1 MDAVY
6 TYLSLAIFLVIGTAV
21 ALVSKRYL
29 KKDPKDFYAAGG
41 RFGTLLASLSY
52 AATTY
57 SAFMFIGL
65 VGLAYSSGV
74 GALGFE
80 LVYFVGTL
88 FLLFF
93 LAPKYWALHK
103 KYGFFSPAEVLSER
117 YGSKTVGVAAT
128 LLCLVALIPYAS
140 SQVIGIATAS
150 EGASGGAVPYTLA
163 VVLAL
168 AVALAWSVIA
178 GIWSIGWTDVFQGLL
193 MLVTGVVMVVWV
205 YQWGFGATGFD
216 ISKLGNLTYVPN
228 STSISQPWS
237 LAYFISLTVPWFF
250 FAITNPQV
258 VQRLFAPKDKR
269 ALKGMMV
276 WFGVYGI
283 LFTFL
288 VTFLGLMLRGMSI
301 DGTFPIVA
309 YRDSVTP
316 MLLSL
321 VPLWLGMLGLV
332 AVIAA
337 SVSTIDAILLSLSCL
352 SVNDLLGAYRSDISK
367 RGGIMAG
374 RAVIAILAVACA
386 LFAMAR
392 PGLIVDLSVL
402 SSALLLPQVPVILGA
417 FLWRKG
423 GKLSAVAAIAAGFVV
438 AISFYFLKMNPLGVP
453 MNVWTLVV
461 ASLAYLLVAWFE
473 GAPEG
478 VERFLEA

>member
-1 MDAVY
+1 MDATY
-6 TYLSLAIFLVIGTAV
+6 TYFALSIYLVVGTAV
-21 ALVSKRYL
+21 AVMAKRYL
-29 KKDPKDFYAAGG
+29 RKEPRDFYAAGG
-41 RFGTLLASLSY
+41 RFGTLLASFSY

-65 VGLAYSSGV
+65 VGLAYAGGV

-93 LAPKYWALHK
+93 LAPKYWSLHK
-103 KYGFFSPAEVLSER
+103 KYGFYSPAEVISER
-117 YGSKTVGVAAT
+117 YGSKVVGAAVT
-128 LLCLVALIPYAS
+128 ILCLVSLIPYAS
-140 SQVIGIATAS
+140 VQVIGIAVAA

-168 AVALAWSVIA
+168 VMALAWAVIA

-193 MLVTGVVMVVWV
+193 MLATGVIMVVWV
-205 YQWGFGATGFD
+205 YQWGFGSTGFD
-216 ISKLGNLTYVPN
+216 FTKLGNLTYVPN
-228 STSISQPWS
+228 QVWS
-237 LAYFISLTVPWFF
+237 FSYFISLTVPWFF

-269 ALKGMMV
+269 ALRGVMM
-276 WFGVYGI
+276 WFGIYGI

-288 VTFLGLMLRGMSI
+288 VTFLGLMLQGMSI
-301 DGTFPIVA
+301 GGTFPMVA
-309 YRDSVTP
+309 IRDSVTP
-316 MLLSL
+316 TLLSI
-321 VPLWLGMLGLV
+321 VPLWLGMMGLV

-352 SVNDLLGAYRSDISK
+352 SVNDLLGTLKQDVSK
-367 RGGIMAG
+367 RGGILVG
-374 RAVIAILAVACA
+374 RIVILVLAVACGA
-386 LFAMAR
+386 FAMSR

-423 GKLSAVAAIAAGFVV
+423 GKLSATAAVALGFVV
-438 AISFYFLKMNPLGVP
+438 AVALYFLKANPLNVP
-453 MNVWTLVV
+453 MNVWTL
-461 ASLAYLLVAWFE
+461 LVATVAYVALAMVE
-473 GAPEG
+473 RQPEG